1 MAKMTASTH
10 IIKGSLWLYL
20 DNQQIMSNTDAVE
33 VELEEGKDYII
44 HWFVKGGAGTQYSL
58 TISSPK
64 EAQFHLNKML
74 QASGKDVGSLQFG
87 A

>member
-10 IIKGSLWLYL
+10 IAKGSLWLYL
-20 DNQQIMSNTDAVE
+20 DNEQIMTNTDAVE

-44 HWFVKGGAGTQYSL
+44 HWFVKGNAGAQYSL

-64 EAQFHLNKML
+64 EAQFQLTKML
-74 QASGKDVGSLQFG
+74 QSSGKDVGSLRFG
-87 A
+87 S